1 MNDAQ
6 TTRSRTI
13 RVGGLDVHVWVV
25 GEGEPVVLVHGYAVS
40 GRYMLPLAHALARD
54 YAVFTLELPG
64 FGRSQKPPVPLR
76 ISGLADALADCLDT
90 LGLERPPLVAN
101 SMGCQVVTELAVSVP
116 ERVGPLTLIGP
127 TVDPAQRRARRQLR
141 RALGE
146 SVREPLPL
154 LSLAARD
161 GLTMGI
167 GALLATARSV
177 LADRIED
184 RLPMIDQPTLVVCGE
199 RDQFVSREWRER
211 VTALLPRGRLAVVP
225 REPHA
230 VHFTR
235 PRLVSRLVREL
246 LVEEAEE
253 TGGQLVRSLPH
264 RNVAAWEED
273 ELGAGQDPLP
283 FLGYPHRYEPVMFA
297 PDQKRGRLNGREVGA
312 HVSARHEDHSMEEA
326 QRAGAN
332 GVPKDGRKTLPD
344 VVERA

>member
-1 MNDAQ
+1 MRNPQ
-6 TTRSRTI
+6 TATSRTI
-13 RVGGLDVHVWVV
+13 TVGGLDVHVWVV
-25 GEGEPVVLVHGYAVS
+25 GAGEPVVLVHGYAVS
-40 GRYMLPLAHALARD
+40 GRYMLPLAQSLACH
-54 YAVFTLELPG
+54 YTVLTPELPG
-64 FGRSQKPPVPLR
+64 FGRSQKPQVPLR
-76 ISGLADALADCLDT
+76 ISGLADALADCLDA
-90 LGLERPPLVAN
+90 LGLERPAFVAN

-127 TVDPAQRRARRQLR
+127 TVDPEQRLARRQLR

-161 GLTMGI
+161 GLTMGV

-177 LADRIED
+177 LADRIEE
-184 RLPMIDQPTLVVCGE
+184 RLPLIDQPTLVVCGE

-235 PRLVSRLVREL
+235 PGLVSRLVREL

-264 RNVAAWEED
+264 RYVAAGEED
-273 ELGAGQDPLP
+273 EARAGQDPLP
-283 FLGYPHRYEPVMFA
+283 LRSYPRRYQPVVLA
-297 PDQKRGRLNGREVGA
+297 PDQQGGRSNGREVGA
-312 HVSARHEDHSMEEA
+312 HVPARNEDHSMEEA
-326 QRAGAN
+326 KWAGSN
-332 GVPKDGRKTLPD
+332 GVAEDRRKPLAD
-344 VVERA
+344 VIEGA

>member
-25 GEGEPVVLVHGYAVS
+25 GEAEPVVLVHGYAVS

-116 ERVGPLTLIGP
+116 ERVGPLTL
-127 TVDPAQRRARRQLR
+127 
-141 RALGE
+141 
-146 SVREPLPL
+146 
-154 LSLAARD
+154 
-161 GLTMGI
+161 I

-297 PDQKRGRLNGREVGA
+297 PDQKRGRSNGREVGA

>member
-1 MNDAQ
+1 MNGFA
-6 TTRSRTI
+6 TEVAGTRM
-13 RVGGLDVHVWVV
+13 HAVV
-25 GEGEPVVLVHGYAVS
+25 LGEGPPVVLVHGFGIS
-40 GRYMLPLAHALARD
+40 GAYMLPLARALAPSFRAFVPD
-54 YAVFTLELPG
+54 LPG
-64 FGRSQKPPVPLR
+64 QGESGELRGRPTLARLARALGRWVEAN
-76 ISGLADALADCLDT
+76 GLI
-90 LGLERPPLVAN
+90 RPAFVAN